1 MGKMKEAVITI
12 EEFLV
17 AGIYPTEIEKRT
29 GYDINLI
36 MQVEEDLY
44 ACADP
49 RNNGAD
55 YDQE

>member
-1 MGKMKEAVITI
+1 MGRMKEAAITI
-12 EEFLV
+12 EEFLM
-17 AGIYPTEIEKRT
+17 AGIYPSEIEKRT

-44 ACADP
+44 ASNEP